1 MTDSDF
7 RMEDGM
13 DAVKPNYTLRRIVM
27 GLLVSSAVFCLWVL
41 FGTVACR
48 HPLEHVAAGFWM
60 FVCVPSI
67 AVAWLDHL
75 HPEMWERVAEA
86 LGL

>member
-13 DAVKPNYTLRRIVM
+13 DAPKPNYTLRRIVM

-41 FGTVACR
+41 FGTVACL

-67 AVAWLDHL
+67 SVAWIDHL
-75 HPEMWERVAEA
+75 HPEVYERAAEA